1 MARKRILR
9 EGSLAPDFRLPSTI
23 GGKTSLREF
32 RKKYNTVL
40 YFYPKDNTPGC
51 TRQAAQFRD
60 AHDEMDK
67 TDAVVI
73 GVSMDSLHSHEKF
86 HKKLSLNF
94 RLLSDEDAHICKLFG
109 VYKKKKL
116 FGREFWGIER
126 STFIIDKN
134 GKIRKIWRTVSVDG
148 HTEEVLEFLHQMHN
162 LDSGDR

>member
-1 MARKRILR
+1 
-9 EGSLAPDFRLPSTI
+9 
-23 GGKTSLREF
+23 
-32 RKKYNTVL
+32 
-40 YFYPKDNTPGC
+40 
-51 TRQAAQFRD
+51 
-60 AHDEMDK
+60 
-67 TDAVVI
+67 
-73 GVSMDSLHSHEKF
+73 MDSLHSHEKF